1 MRFASSLALLPLAAA
16 GALQT
21 ARLVVASPLR
31 MPHVASPLRLPPRA
45 MVMMESDYE
54 RSEAFLAALE
64 AATSK
69 EARRAADVRST
80 ELRAQAKARSDLV
93 LSKRNNALQPEIAAE
108 AASAA
113 ERAAAAC
120 AKKLSAFRATAV
132 ARRAGDERGAR
143 ILESDALEA
152 LLQEVRAVEDEI
164 AMLQF
169 NVDAVVP
176 SLNRLRAALSSKLT
190 AAETKQAQAELDA
203 AERDERSKRCLLAQR
218 VGTLDALRNGDDEEA
233 GGRQRAE
240 EEAAAL
246 RAVPPTASEVQAQRL
261 AATEVLRN
269 QEALAKVFDA
279 PANEAVD
286 ELSALTAR
294 QLASELERAVVRE
307 DFFRAAA
314 IQKELASD
322 ARKGEIAQDALQD
335 AAADV
340 QAEEDAALERATD
353 AGVAWLLAPRDGVEA
368 PAGRSDDASN
378 GDVEEDEDVDDDDPW
393 KNRGWGEYGGGNGG
407 SDRWA

>member
-1 MRFASSLALLPLAAA
+1 M
-16 GALQT
+16 
-21 ARLVVASPLR
+21 
-31 MPHVASPLRLPPRA
+31 
-45 MVMMESDYE
+45 
-54 RSEAFLAALE
+54 
-64 AATSK
+64 
-69 EARRAADVRST
+69 
-80 ELRAQAKARSDLV
+80 
-93 LSKRNNALQPEIAAE
+93 
-108 AASAA
+108 
-113 ERAAAAC
+113 
-120 AKKLSAFRATAV
+120 
-132 ARRAGDERGAR
+132 
-143 ILESDALEA
+143 
-152 LLQEVRAVEDEI
+152 
-164 AMLQF
+164 
-169 NVDAVVP
+169 
-176 SLNRLRAALSSKLT
+176 
-190 AAETKQAQAELDA
+190 DA
-203 AERDERSKRCLLAQR
+203 AERDERSKRCLLTQR

-340 QAEEDAALERATD
+340 QAEEAAALERATD

-368 PAGRSDDASN
+368 PAGRSDNASN

>member
-1 MRFASSLALLPLAAA
+1 MPIITTPVLLNRLSSRSHLEKMRFASSLMLLPLAAA

-45 MVMMESDYE
+45 MAFMMESDYE

-64 AATSK
+64 AATSE

-80 ELRAQAKARSDLV
+80 ALRAQAKARSDLV

-132 ARRAGDERGAR
+132 ARRAGDERGAS

-176 SLNRLRAALSSKLT
+176 SLNCLRAALSR
-190 AAETKQAQAELDA
+190 QADGGRDQASA
-203 AERDERSKRCLLAQR
+203 GR
-218 VGTLDALRNGDDEEA
+218 VGR
-233 GGRQRAE
+233 GG
-240 EEAAAL
+240 
-246 RAVPPTASEVQAQRL
+246 T
-261 AATEVLRN
+261 
-269 QEALAKVFDA
+269 
-279 PANEAVD
+279 
-286 ELSALTAR
+286 
-294 QLASELERAVVRE
+294 
-307 DFFRAAA
+307 
-314 IQKELASD
+314 
-322 ARKGEIAQDALQD
+322 
-335 AAADV
+335 
-340 QAEEDAALERATD
+340 
-353 AGVAWLLAPRDGVEA
+353 
-368 PAGRSDDASN
+368 
-378 GDVEEDEDVDDDDPW
+378 
-393 KNRGWGEYGGGNGG
+393 
-407 SDRWA
+407 

>member
-45 MVMMESDYE
+45 MAFMMESDYE

-64 AATSK
+64 AATSE

-80 ELRAQAKARSDLV
+80 ALRAQAKARSDLV

-340 QAEEDAALERATD
+340 QAEEEDAALERATD
-353 AGVAWLLAPRDGVEA
+353 R
-368 PAGRSDDASN
+368 
-378 GDVEEDEDVDDDDPW
+378 
-393 KNRGWGEYGGGNGG
+393 
-407 SDRWA
+407 